1 MYGRHL
7 LIGLEKHMDKIQ
19 IDKKNEVYML
29 VQSEPGVEQEISE
42 YFTFFVPGYRF
53 MPSFKN
59 KMWDGKIRLYNL
71 RSKELY
77 IGLLDHLIK
86 FTKDREYEIEYK
98 SFPRI
103 LNKYNKDDY
112 ERFAKNLSLEIKARD
127 YQIDA
132 FLHAIN
138 HERCLLLSPTASGK
152 SFIIYLLLRYYQER
166 LPSFKALIVVPT
178 TSLVVQ
184 LKSDFAEYSKKDSWD
199 ANENVHEIYAGKDR
213 VSSKSIYISTWQS
226 LYKMTVQYYAE
237 FDFILGDEAHLFKAK
252 SLSSIMEKTTKTK
265 YKFGTTGTLDDTLT
279 HKLVLEGLFGK
290 THIVTTTKELI
301 DKNTLSPF
309 QIKALVL
316 QYPEEISKK
325 IKKANYKEEMH
336 YIITNEAR
344 NRFIRNLA
352 ISLSNN
358 TLVLFQMVEKHG
370 RIIYDLIKEQSHHGR
385 KIFFVFGGTETSD
398 REDIRGIVE
407 RETDA
412 IIVASYGTFST
423 GINIT
428 NLHNIV
434 FASPSKSRVRNLQS
448 IGRGL
453 RKNNSKEMATL
464 YDIADDFS
472 YKTHKNYTLN
482 HFIERVK
489 IYNEEQFDY
498 KIITVPINT

>member
-1 MYGRHL
+1 M
-7 LIGLEKHMDKIQ
+7 IEEIS
-19 IDKKNEVYML
+19 IDKKNEVHML
-29 VQSEPGVEQEISE
+29 VQAEPGIEQEISE
-42 YFTFFVPGYRF
+42 YFTFFIPGYKF

-77 IGLLDHLIK
+77 IGLLDHLLR
-86 FTKDREYEIEYK
+86 FTKERQYKIEYK
-98 SFPRI
+98 SFPRS
-103 LNKYNKDDY
+103 LNKYNKKDY
-112 ERFAKNLSLEIKARD
+112 ERFVKSLVLNLQARD

-132 FLHAIN
+132 FLYAIN

-152 SFIIYLLLRYYQER
+152 SFIIYLLLRYYQQK
-166 LPSFKALIVVPT
+166 LPNFKALIVVPT
-178 TSLVVQ
+178 TSLVAQ
-184 LKSDFAEYSKKDSWD
+184 MKSDFAEYSKTDNWD
-199 ANENVHEIYAGKDR
+199 VSENVHQIYAGKDK
-213 VSSKSIYISTWQS
+213 VSSEPIYISTWQS
-226 LYKMTVQYYAE
+226 LFKMTINYYAE

-252 SLSSIMEKTTKTK
+252 SLTSIMEKTIKTK
-265 YKFGTTGTLDDTLT
+265 YKFGTTGTLDGTLT

-290 THIVTTTKELI
+290 THTVTTTKELI

-309 QIKALVL
+309 QIKCLVL
-316 QYPEEISKK
+316 QYPEKLCQQVKSY
-325 IKKANYKEEMH
+325 NYKEELNV
-336 YIITNEAR
+336 IVSNEGR

-352 ISLSNN
+352 ISLNNN

-370 RIIYDLIKEQSHHGR
+370 RIIYDLIKEKAEDGR
-385 KIFFVFGGTETSD
+385 KIFFVWGGTETID

-407 RETDA
+407 NETNA

-428 NLHNIV
+428 NLHNVI

-453 RKNNSKEMATL
+453 RKNESKEIATL

-472 YKTHKNYTLN
+472 YKSYKNYTLK
-482 HFIERVK
+482 HFVERIK
-489 IYNEEQFDY
+489 LYNEEQFEY
-498 KIITVPINT
+498 TIITVPITVPRKF